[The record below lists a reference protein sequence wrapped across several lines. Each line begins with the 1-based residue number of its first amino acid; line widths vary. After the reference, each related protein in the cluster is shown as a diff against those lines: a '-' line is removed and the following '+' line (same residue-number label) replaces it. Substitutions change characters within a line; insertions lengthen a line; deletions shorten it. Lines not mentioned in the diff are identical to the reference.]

1 MILSSY
7 NHAFR
12 ETVPIMTARLMNFVV
27 YNIHVG
33 GEGRADPL
41 AEVLLAQHADV
52 IAIVEAMTSRGDDAP
67 LRRVACRLN
76 MEYVSAASARDPSN
90 AVALLSRVPIVT
102 SIDLSVLRGRNEPV
116 LFAHVSGGG
125 IDLRV
130 IVTHA
135 TIPNSA
141 LPTDFPEFD
150 VLTGTFDAATFDVA
164 ARAMHTSN
172 SSNGLKL
179 SPALAT
185 FPTNR
190 QTTGP
195 MAGPTIAAERVY
207 SRSKKILSSRV
218 EMDRLAQFASDHFPL
233 VVELEN

>member
-41 AEVLLAQHADV
+41 AEVLLAQNADV

-67 LRRVACRLN
+67 LRRIACRLN
-76 MEYVSAASARDPSN
+76 MEYVSAASAHDPSN
-90 AVALLSRVPIVT
+90 AVALLSRIPIVT

-135 TIPNSA
+135 KSA
-141 LPTDFPEFD
+141 LPIDLPRFD

-164 ARAMHTSN
+164 ALAMHTSN

-207 SRSKKILSSRV
+207 SRSKNILSSRV